1 MPSQRISPAR
11 RGVRDVH
18 NRLAVDLDQQINDE
32 EISYVI
38 QSAIRHICGRS
49 GAGIKV
55 AVNDRAVVLSGTVA
69 TLPTKEHA
77 EQLARIHGA
86 LNVRNDI
93 QVIPNEQS

>member
-1 MPSQRISPAR
+1 MILQE
-11 RGVRDVH
+11 
-18 NRLAVDLDQQINDE
+18 QINDE
-32 EISYVI
+32 EISYEI

-77 EQLARIHGA
+77 ERLARNYGA

-93 QVIPNEQS
+93 EVMPDDQK